1 MSFFLSKKQK
11 DEKDEKDTD
20 NLTNT
25 LNCLS
30 LEELTGSA
38 PSILGESPHY
48 CRITNQ
54 IIYVDING
62 KRIIVYDLITDSSSS
77 MQMSQ
82 KVAFAIPT
90 TETRKRK
97 DGTMLYLVVGLED
110 RIVEVNF
117 TDKIIIRT
125 ISEIP
130 STILHQKDSDSIML
144 RFNDGKA
151 SPDGEIYAGYM
162 HIKWRE
168 DNGGYFFRLDHQNG
182 SLKTLLGPQDLGL
195 PNGLA
200 FATINN
206 KPCVYFIDS
215 QKHTIN
221 LYEVC
226 HDNKLNE
233 PDLFGV
239 NTAEI
244 CCNDGSVSV
253 NEFKFVSTVYNL
265 EAEYINKDGMLDG
278 MTLDVEGKIWVAVP
292 GCSCILRID
301 PLTNKVI
308 YKLMLP
314 VLKPT
319 ACTFGGLELDNL
331 YITTRNADGSEL
343 PQALLYRCKI
353 EGIKGAHAGHEVKI
367 NRENN
372 CCTLPNVLNALSI
385 KF

>member
-1 MSFFLSKKQK
+1 MSFFLSKKK
-11 DEKDEKDTD
+11 EEKEAIDI
-20 NLTNT
+20 LTTT
-25 LNCLS
+25 LTCLS
-30 LEELTGSA
+30 IEELTGSA

-48 CRITNQ
+48 CNITNQ

-62 KRIIVYDLITDSSSS
+62 KRIIVYDPKTNSSSS

-82 KVAFAIPT
+82 MVAFAIPT
-90 TETRKRK
+90 NETRKRK

-117 TDKIIIRT
+117 TDKIIMRT

-130 STILHQKDSDSIML
+130 STILNQKDSDSIFL

-151 SPDGEIYAGYM
+151 SPDGELYAGYM

-168 DNGGYFFRLDHQNG
+168 GNGGYLFRLDNQNG
-182 SLKTLLGPQDLGL
+182 HLKTLISPTDLGL

-200 FATINN
+200 FTTIND
-206 KPCVYFIDS
+206 KSCVYFIDS
-215 QKHTIN
+215 QRNTIN
-221 LYEVC
+221 LYEVF
-226 HDNKLNE
+226 HDHKTNE

-244 CCNDGSVSV
+244 CCNDGSANVH
-253 NEFKFVSTVYNL
+253 EFKFVSTVYNL
-265 EAEYINKDGMLDG
+265 EAEYINKNGMLDG
-278 MTLDVEGKIWVAVP
+278 MTLDSDGKIWVAVP

-314 VLKPT
+314 VIKPT
-319 ACTFGGLELDNL
+319 ACTFGGSELESL
-331 YITTRNADGSEL
+331 YITTRNPDGSNE
-343 PQALLYRCKI
+343 PQALLLRCKI
-353 EGIKGAHAGHEVKI
+353 DGIKGAHAGHEVKI
-367 NRENN
+367 SRENN
-372 CCTLPNVLNALSI
+372 CCKLPDMLSALSI